1 MSRSSLSLDDV
12 INPDV
17 LRHAQAPLR
26 EIAKQL
32 NVHEVDGQYDFRP
45 VLLARGQTIATASA
59 TLQLGKDDL
68 VMVVSTLISENHFNP
83 YQMAIFA
90 TDEFQAAGLRAELWA
105 WINYASKNLHSPN
118 GHIVKNGRLLVDW
131 YRSLVN
137 SDSVQ
142 AARLIIGAHL
152 AGLVARYYHPQAL
165 PELRTGI
172 LHELQDMAGRGVEL
186 ANQVFK
192 LLTSPSVKIKK
203 ENELYTEKGDEE
215 ATTGGLEV
223 ELVEELYEFEIESC
237 IQPET
242 NKTTSQRTFSHLIQ
256 EDKLSRKPVKIVMA
270 GHLDDI
276 NTVYALYLLFRYQ
289 VANLDMHKVQVDMGI
304 SDTLFYIATTEHY
317 VKTLRQWFQNAQQRI
332 RGLAHLIRFAASND
346 FNAFQN
352 NRNVSTFVPTEE
364 ELVLFYLKMLSPKWN
379 SAFINIIDRKGGH
392 NLRHYCNLKDK
403 MMKLIPK
410 DWGQAIAAYTRF
422 CEFINRNH
430 PKFSGIINT
439 LQPINL
445 ITDNQIT
452 HATVIFTVSRE
463 SKTTLIRRFPGGAI
477 NKVLF
482 FNDIDPKVFTL
493 GRSILES
500 PYTPQKFIVSARWD
514 PVKEQSITSVLAKY
528 IVPILERDVSI
539 NKIRSI
545 KLVELRRESK
555 EAIEAV
561 KQYIL
566 QLQKLSLNGNDQAL
580 IDGLIFFLAV
590 KSDIDPLTEE
600 WGSLL
605 TRYREHREDL
615 QAAVFEC
622 DARSL
627 PNFAAIKFLKH
638 YLGPRSYV
646 DKDFPDTYQ
655 KYNDKVFNL
664 LISSIGPRTNTKHH
678 IKKARPGARWGD
690 RARD

>member
-1 MSRSSLSLDDV
+1 MSRSCLSLDDV

-17 LRHAQAPLR
+17 LRRAQAPLR

-32 NVHEVDGQYDFRP
+32 HVQEVDGQYDFRP
-45 VLLARGQTIATASA
+45 VLLAQGQTIATASA
-59 TLQLGKDDL
+59 TLRLGKDDL
-68 VMVVSTLISENHFNP
+68 VMVVSALISENHFNP
-83 YQMAIFA
+83 YRMAIFA
-90 TDEFQAAGLRAELWA
+90 TDEIQVAGLRAELWA
-105 WINYASKNLHSPN
+105 WINYASKNLHSPV
-118 GHIVKNGRLLVDW
+118 GHIFKNGRLLVDW

-142 AARLIIGAHL
+142 TARLITGAHL
-152 AGLVARYYHPQAL
+152 AGLVARYYFPQAL

-186 ANQVFK
+186 ANQVFE

-203 ENELYTEKGDEE
+203 ENELHKEKDYVEG
-215 ATTGGLEV
+215 TTGGLEV
-223 ELVEELYEFEIESC
+223 ELVEEVYEFEIESN

-242 NKTTSQRTFSHLIQ
+242 GKAKSQRTISRLIQ
-256 EDKLSRKPVKIVMA
+256 EDKLSRKPVKIVIA
-270 GHLDDI
+270 GHLDEI
-276 NTVYALYLLFRYQ
+276 NTIYALYLLFRYQ
-289 VANLDMHKVQVDMGI
+289 VANLGIHKVQVDIGI
-304 SDTLFYIATTEHY
+304 SDTLFYIATTERY
-317 VKTLRQWFQNAQQRI
+317 VKALRQWFQNAQQRI

-379 SAFINIIDRKGGH
+379 STFINIIDRKGSH
-392 NLRHYCNLKDK
+392 NLRDYRHLKDR

-422 CEFINRNH
+422 CEFINRSH
-430 PKFSGIINT
+430 PKFSGIINA

-445 ITDNQIT
+445 MTDNQIT
-452 HATVIFTVSRE
+452 HATVIFTVSRD
-463 SKTTLIRRFPGGAI
+463 SKKTLIRRFPGGAI
-477 NKVLF
+477 NKALF

-500 PYTPQKFIVSARWD
+500 PYTPQKFIVGARWD
-514 PVKEQSITSVLAKY
+514 LIKEHSITSVLAKY
-528 IVPILERDVSI
+528 VIPILERDVSI

-590 KSDIDPLTEE
+590 KSDIAPHTDE
-600 WGSLL
+600 WDGLL

-638 YLGPRSYV
+638 YLGPRNYV
-646 DKDFPDTYQ
+646 DKHFPDTFQ

-664 LISSIGPRTNTKHH
+664 LIGSIGTRTNTKHH
-678 IKKARPGARWGD
+678 LGKARPGARRGD